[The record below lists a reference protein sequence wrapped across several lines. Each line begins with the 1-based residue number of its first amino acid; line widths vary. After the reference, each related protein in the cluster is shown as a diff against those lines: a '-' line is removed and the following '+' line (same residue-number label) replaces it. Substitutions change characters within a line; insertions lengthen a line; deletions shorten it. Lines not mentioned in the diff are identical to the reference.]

1 MFNSL
6 IVKIAYCSE
15 QSVYTA
21 LLIFFFSFSLFYEL
35 NSLKG
40 SEIKKSI
47 QK

>member
-6 IVKIAYCSE
+6 IVKVAYCSE

-21 LLIFFFSFSLFYEL
+21 LLIFFSFSLFYEL
-35 NSLKG
+35 NSLKV